1 MNDLTLFEGNDIKV
15 TFHEGSTKKILVSF
29 VGRNRNESFDNTF
42 AVNFG
47 LKNGFSVLAVRTA
60 NNHWY
65 QTQEMYEIVKILDDF
80 KSSEVFLYGGS
91 MGGYG
96 AILLSSMVTWPLK
109 VIALSPQFGIS
120 QEDIP
125 FDKRWINNYDHTKAI
140 FKNCKLNAAH
150 DYFIVYD
157 NHHRTDTCHVK
168 RLMVSNAKAVVCPI
182 KIPFAGHVVGDFSAA
197 FLGNIVKSIFN
208 SSLSLSEVNKKRK
221 ELRIESSVYM
231 MNLVKSLFDKG
242 KNQKALHF
250 LEKYGDII
258 DDQDFISLF
267 RSRIYMRMKKN
278 MLALYFA
285 RVNLNLESEE
295 RLRHLISVYK
305 HLNWTYETELFSNIL
320 IKQTDASKRTL
331 DFLNR

>member
-1 MNDLTLFEGNDIKV
+1 MSDCTLFEGSDLKATFYKGSIDKTLV
-15 TFHEGSTKKILVSF
+15 TF

-47 LKNGFSVLAVRTA
+47 LKNGFSVLAVSSA
-60 NNHWY
+60 KNHWY
-65 QTQEMYEIVKILDDF
+65 QTQEIYEIVKILDGF

-96 AILLSSMVTWPLK
+96 AILLSTIVTWPLK

-125 FDKRWINNYDHTKAI
+125 FDKRWISNYDHTKAI
-140 FKNCKLNAAH
+140 FKNCRLSSTH

-157 NHHRTDTCHVK
+157 NCHRTDTCHVK
-168 RLMVSNAKAVVCPI
+168 RLLVSNSHAVIYQI
-182 KIPFAGHVVGDFSAA
+182 KIPFAGHVVGDFSAT
-197 FLGNIVKSIFN
+197 FLGSIVKNIFN
-208 SSLSLSEVNKKRK
+208 SSLSLSEINKKRK
-221 ELRIESSVYM
+221 ELRVESPVYM
-231 MNLVKSLFDKG
+231 MNLVKSLFNKG
-242 KNQKALHF
+242 KNRKALYF
-250 LEKYGDII
+250 IEKYEAMI
-258 DDQDFISLF
+258 DDQDFICLY

-278 MLALYFA
+278 MLALNFA
-285 RVNLNLESEE
+285 RMNINLESEE

-305 HLNWTYETELFSNIL
+305 YLDWTYETEVFSNIL
-320 IKQTDASKRTL
+320 IEKTGASKKTL

>member
-1 MNDLTLFEGNDIKV
+1 MSGCILFEGSDLKV
-15 TFHEGSTKKILVSF
+15 TFHKGSVDKTLVTF

-47 LKNGFSVLAVRTA
+47 LKNGFSVLAVRSA
-60 NNHWY
+60 KNHWY
-65 QTQEMYEIVKILDDF
+65 QTQEIYEVVKLLDDF
-80 KSSEVFLYGGS
+80 KNSEVFLYGGS

-96 AILLSSMVTWPLK
+96 AILLSSMVTWRLK

-125 FDKRWINNYDHTKAI
+125 FDKRWISNYDHTKAI
-140 FKNCKLNAAH
+140 FKNCKLSATH

-157 NHHRTDTCHVK
+157 NCHNTDTCHVK
-168 RLMVSNAKAVVCPI
+168 KLMSSNAEAVI
-182 KIPFAGHVVGDFSAA
+182 YRLKIPFAGHVVGDFSAA
-197 FLGNIVKSIFN
+197 FLGSIVKSIFN
-208 SSLSLSEVNKKRK
+208 NSLSLSEVSKKRR
-221 ELRIESSVYM
+221 ELRMQSSVYM

-242 KNQKALHF
+242 KNHKALCF
-250 LEKYGDII
+250 LEKYEDII
-258 DDQDFISLF
+258 DNQDFTCLF

-278 MLALYFA
+278 MLALSFA
-285 RVNLNLESEE
+285 RKNLNLESEE

-305 HLNWTYETELFSNIL
+305 YLDWTHEVELYSNIL
-320 IKQTDASKRTL
+320 LKKTGASKRTL